1 MQISSSRP
9 ARLTLC
15 LASLLFFGAVNSP
28 MQAQDKKKAPSAP
41 AKSAPAPKPASAPRP
56 AGGGASTAAHTGP
69 TTTTHTGPTTSGP
82 TTGGATTAGKGP
94 TTSNPGGAAKTTTT
108 TTNPGGTKTTNT
120 TTTGTRPATPG
131 STGTAAARTPG
142 ATAPGSRAG
151 GAPGPG
157 AKASPISHP
166 APAGSHEVKATNGT
180 VVRTRPNGT
189 RSDVHDEKRGMDVH
203 HGLNGE
209 RRVSVERADH
219 SRVFAER
226 GGHGYVQ
233 HPYMYRGHEYGHRTY
248 YYNGRYYD
256 RYYGRS
262 YYRGAYLDV
271 YAPSYYYAP
280 GFYGWAYNPWS
291 APISYSWGFA
301 ANPWYGYYGA
311 AYFTPYPVYPSA
323 AFWLTDY
330 LISQSLAA
338 AYQAQ
343 VEANQTAALQ
353 GAAPLTPEIKKMVSD
368 EVQRQVAL
376 ENAEA
381 AQNAQKTDVDATGSS
396 IARLLS
402 DNQPHV
408 FIAGSNLD
416 LVDTSGAECAVSQ
429 GDVLEV
435 ASAPS
440 TDATAATA
448 LVLTTKGGKECHKG
462 TNVQVAFT
470 DLQDMQNHMRE
481 TVDAGLSDLQKKQ
494 GQGGLPQAP
503 PSAQAAPVQS
513 VVAAAGPPPDK
524 DAATEIKQETQEADK
539 AEAEAGAA
547 VAASGPSDSPAP
559 SPAPAA
565 PVQSTTISLGQTVA
579 DVTAS
584 LGQPKT
590 VLNKGAVQI
599 YVYPDMKITFKGGK
613 VSDIQ

>member
-1 MQISSSRP
+1 MHIKSSTP
-9 ARLTLC
+9 ARVTLC
-15 LASLLFFGAVNSP
+15 LAGLIAFGAFGSP
-28 MQAQDKKKAPSAP
+28 LQAQDKKKAPAAP
-41 AKSAPAPKPASAPRP
+41 AKAPAPSKPAAASKPAS
-56 AGGGASTAAHTGP
+56 GGASTTS
-69 TTTTHTGPTTSGP
+69 TSHTGPTTSS
-82 TTGGATTAGKGP
+82 ATASHGP
-94 TTSNPGGAAKTTTT
+94 TTSNPGGGAKTTTT
-108 TTNPGGTKTTNT
+108 TAGGGAKT
-120 TTTGTRPATPG
+120 TTTAGAKTTTGGGGAATTGTAKGVSGTRP
-131 STGTAAARTPG
+131 
-142 ATAPGSRAG
+142 G
-151 GAPGPG
+151 GPAG
-157 AKASPISHP
+157 AKPASAISRP
-166 APAGSHEVKATNGT
+166 APAGAHEIKAANGDT
-180 VVRTRPNGT
+180 VRTRPNGT

-219 SRVFAER
+219 SRIFAER
-226 GGHGYVQ
+226 GGRGYVQ
-233 HPYMYRGHEYGHRTY
+233 HPYSYHGHEYGHRTY

-256 RYYGRS
+256 RYYGRT
-262 YYRGAYLDV
+262 YYGGAYLDV
-271 YAPSYYYAP
+271 YAPGYYYSP
-280 GFYGWAYNPWS
+280 GFYGWAYNPWA
-291 APISYSWGFA
+291 APIAYSWGFA

-381 AQNAQKTDVDATGSS
+381 AQNAQKADVDTAGSS
-396 IARLLS
+396 IARLLG

-416 LVDTSGAECAVSQ
+416 LVDTSGTECPVSQ
-429 GDVLEV
+429 GDVLEI
-435 ASAPS
+435 ASAPPA
-440 TDATAATA
+440 DATAATA
-448 LVLTTKGGKECHKG
+448 LVLTTKGGKECGKG
-462 TNVQVAFT
+462 ANVQVAFT

-513 VVAAAGPPPDK
+513 NFAAAAPPPDK
-524 DAATEIKQETQEADK
+524 DAAAEIKQETQEADK
-539 AEAEAGAA
+539 AEAEAGSA
-547 VAASGPSDSPAP
+547 VAASGPSDSPSP
-559 SPAPAA
+559 SSAPAA
-565 PVQSTTISLGQTVA
+565 TQSTTISLGQSVA
-579 DVTAS
+579 AVTAS

-599 YVYPDMKITFKGGK
+599 YVYPDMKITFKAGK